1 MFKRE
6 MTDEKA
12 RQTGGRKKLWWGYI
26 VLGNNLFSVKKKFKR
41 KYDVWIIIE
50 FV

>member
-26 VLGNNLFSVKKKFKR
+26 VLGNNLFSVKKNSR
-41 KYDVWIIIE
+41 E
-50 FV
+50 NMMCGSL